1 MPGYARIPSSLLK
14 LLEKTLDDGERVL
27 WQGCPDAWTDM
38 MMLRF
43 LWWVGVPWLAL
54 AIVATLKGWIDES
67 AFFFLVTGVMMLA
80 GPVVLYI
87 QDLQTLFVITDRRAL
102 ILRTAWSKKVAA
114 STWYDEMDKELEV
127 LPISGH
133 VGHLNFASGVSTRN
147 QDADYTGRYGFRC
160 VKHAEKVRGL
170 LQQALAG

>member
-1 MPGYARIPSSLLK
+1 MPRHARIPSSLLK
-14 LLEKTLDDGERVL
+14 LLAETLADGERVL
-27 WQGCPDAWTDM
+27 WQGRPDAWIDM

-43 LWWVGVPWLAL
+43 LWWVSVPWLAL
-54 AIVATLKGWIDES
+54 AIVATMEGWIDES

-114 STWYDEMDKELEV
+114 TTWYDEMDKELEV